1 VSGLHIISGINCDW
15 ITPVKMTSEHD
26 DSELASE

>member
-1 VSGLHIISGINCDW
+1 MSGLHIISGINCDW